1 MQKEAILHIPL
12 SNYAHATDENH
23 MVFRLRAA
31 RKDLKSCVLYY
42 GDRACRTNPVTFTK
56 ETMHLAAQDDL
67 FDYFE
72 AEIFSP
78 YTRVCYYFQLN
89 DGKESILYYADIFTT
104 KNPTERSEYFQF
116 PFNRRE
122 EIFTLPSW
130 VQSAVI
136 YNIFPDSF
144 ATGRK
149 QIFKSSTSSTINN
162 QVTLGKNGGTIP
174 GIMENLDYIKELGV
188 NCIYL
193 NPIFAAGEYHKYDL
207 LDYFHID
214 PCFGSNGDF
223 KALVQKCHSMGIKII
238 IDGVFNHCSWNFFA
252 FEDVVANGEKSQYA
266 DWFYRLRFPVVRPDY
281 PEDIPSYDCFA
292 YERKM
297 PKLNT
302 SNSEVQEYFCRVCR
316 YWLEE
321 FDIDGWRLDVANEVD
336 HDFWRAFRKAAKS
349 AKKDCFL
356 IGEVWESAPSWLG
369 GDQFDS
375 TMNYDFRKNCRDFFA
390 LNQLDARAF
399 DGRVTNMR
407 MRYGKNVTLGQLNLL
422 DSHDVSRFLSLCG
435 GDVRRL
441 KLAAVFQ
448 MTFIG
453 VPSIFYG
460 DEKGLQ
466 GVTEDEYR
474 QPMDWDETHAKDLF
488 EFYRSAAKI
497 RLKEPALQSGEFETL
512 AAGENTG
519 LYAFQRFTKGSKV
532 MVALNA
538 SERTEKLPE
547 QWGSQPEPVLS
558 MGYDG
563 THLAP
568 WGFAV
573 IPISK

>member
-12 SNYAHATDENH
+12 SNYAYATDENH
-23 MVFRLRAA
+23 LVFRLRAA
-31 RKDLKSCVLYY
+31 RGDLMSCVLYY

-56 ETMHLAAQDDL
+56 ETMRLVAQDEL

-72 AEIFSP
+72 TEFFSP
-78 YTRVCYYFQLN
+78 FTRVCYYFELN
-89 DGKESILYYADIFTT
+89 DGKESVLYYANIFTDEQ
-104 KNPTERSEYFQF
+104 PLERSEYFQF

-122 EIFTLPSW
+122 EIFKLPPW
-130 VQSAVI
+130 TQSAVI

-144 ATGRK
+144 ATGNRYV
-149 QIFKSSTSSTINN
+149 SGESTSASINN
-162 QVTLGKNGGTIP
+162 QVTLGKNGGTIS
-174 GIMENLDYIKELGV
+174 GIMENLDYIKELGA

-193 NPIFAAGEYHKYDL
+193 NPIFVAGEYHKYDL

-214 PCFGSNGDF
+214 PCFGTNEDF
-223 KALVQKCHSMGIKII
+223 RKLVQKCHSMGIRVI

-252 FEDVVANGEKSQYA
+252 FDDVVKNGQKSQYA
-266 DWFYRLRFPVVRPDY
+266 DWFYRLSFPVVKPDD
-281 PEDIPSYDCFA
+281 PEEIPNYDCFA

-302 SNSEVQEYFCRVCR
+302 ANPNVQEYFCKVCR

-336 HDFWRAFRKAAKS
+336 HDFWRTFRKAAKA
-349 AKKDCFL
+349 AKEDCIL
-356 IGEVWESAPSWLG
+356 IGEVWESAPAWLN

-375 TMNYDFRKNCRDFFA
+375 TMNYDFRKNCREFFA
-390 LNQLDARAF
+390 LNHLDSRAF
-399 DGRVTNMR
+399 DGRVTEMR
-407 MRYGKNVTLGQLNLL
+407 MRYGENVALGQLNLL

-435 GDVRRL
+435 GDFRRL
-441 KLAAVFQ
+441 KLAVIFQ

-453 VPSIFYG
+453 IPSVFYG

-474 QPMDWDETHAKDLF
+474 QPMDWNGEHAKDLF
-488 EFYRSAAKI
+488 VFYQKAI
-497 RLKEPALQSGEFETL
+497 QLRLKESALQSGDFKTL
-512 AAGENTG
+512 HAGCNTG
-519 LYAFQRFTKGSKV
+519 LYIYRRSAKDKQATI
-532 MVALNA
+532 ALNV
-538 SERTEKLPE
+538 SDRMEKLPE
-547 QWGSQPEPVLS
+547 EWVSGQKIIFSEGVSGVQLS
-558 MGYDG
+558 
-563 THLAP
+563 P

-573 IPISK
+573 FTGE

>member
-12 SNYAHATDENH
+12 SNYAYAADEDH
-23 MVFRLRAA
+23 LVFRLRAA
-31 RKDLKSCVLYY
+31 RGDLVSCTLYY
-42 GDRACRTNPVTFTK
+42 GDRACRTNPVIFTK
-56 ETMHLAAQDDL
+56 EAMNLVARDEL

-72 AEIFSP
+72 TELLSSF
-78 YTRVCYYFQLN
+78 TRVCYYFELS
-89 DGKESILYYADIFTT
+89 DGKESVLYYANIFT
-104 KNPTERSEYFQF
+104 NEQPLERSEYFQF

-122 EIFTLPSW
+122 EIFKLPSW
-130 VQSAVI
+130 TQSAVI

-144 ATGRK
+144 ATGKRYISGK
-149 QIFKSSTSSTINN
+149 RTSASINN
-162 QVTLGKNGGTIP
+162 QVTLGKNGGTIS
-174 GIMENLDYIKELGV
+174 GIMHNLDYIKELGA

-214 PCFGSNGDF
+214 PCFGTNEDF
-223 KALVQKCHSMGIKII
+223 GKLVQKCHSMGIRVI

-252 FEDVVANGEKSQYA
+252 FDDVVKNGPKSQYA
-266 DWFYRLRFPVVRPDY
+266 DWFYRLSFPVVKPDN
-281 PEDIPSYDCFA
+281 PEEIPNYDCFA

-302 SNSEVQEYFCRVCR
+302 ANPEVQEYFCRVCR

-336 HDFWRAFRKAAKS
+336 HDFWRAFRKAAKA
-349 AKKDCFL
+349 AKADSVL
-356 IGEVWESAPSWLG
+356 IGEVWESAPAWLN

-375 TMNYDFRKNCRDFFA
+375 TMNYDFRKNCREFFA
-390 LNQLDARAF
+390 LNHLDARAF
-399 DGRVTNMR
+399 DGRVTEMR
-407 MRYGKNVTLGQLNLL
+407 MRYGKNVALGQLNLL

-435 GDVRRL
+435 GDFRRL

-453 VPSIFYG
+453 IPSVFYG
-460 DEKGLQ
+460 DEKGLC

-474 QPMDWDETHAKDLF
+474 QPMDWDGEHAKDLF
-488 EFYRSAAKI
+488 HFYRKAI
-497 RLKEPALQSGEFETL
+497 QLRLEESALQSGDFKTL
-512 AAGENTG
+512 HAECNTG
-519 LYAFQRFTKGSKV
+519 LYIYRRFTRDKQV
-532 MVALNA
+532 TVALNA
-538 SERTEKLPE
+538 SDQAEKLPE
-547 QWGSQPEPVLS
+547 KWISGQKLIFSEGVNGVRLS
-558 MGYDG
+558 
-563 THLAP
+563 P

-573 IPISK
+573 FAGE